1 MQQPHAAGANCAENC
16 LPAFLDSL
24 QRRMDTPL
32 LQEAF
37 ASLRDH
43 IGEDMSVG
51 EWAQRLEVS
60 REHLSR
66 QMSSRVQPHA
76 LLKGIRVA
84 IAISR
89 LAARRDEPANA
100 AMDLMGYNSRAHA
113 FRVFRE
119 LTGLSPTEFRERLW
133 GDDRESDPGLC
144 VVDRCPLVTAI
155 LHGHDGEA
163 PGGPEVAH

>member
-1 MQQPHAAGANCAENC
+1 MQHQHSTGSDCAQTC
-16 LPAFLDSL
+16 LPSFLDSL

-37 ASLRDH
+37 AALRDH
-43 IGEDMSVG
+43 TGEDMSVG
-51 EWAQRLEVS
+51 EWAQRLDVS

-66 QMSSRVQPHA
+66 QMSSKVHPHA

-89 LAARRDEPANA
+89 LASRRDEPANV

-119 LTGLSPTEFRERLW
+119 LTELSPSEYRERLW
-133 GDDRESDPGLC
+133 GEDRHHDPGLC

-155 LHGHDGEA
+155 LHGHGPDAQGD
-163 PGGPEVAH
+163 PEVAH